1 MAIMATMDIC
11 LLWPFW
17 PHGHSGHS
25 DIDDA
30 MPLILVSN
38 FFSYDSSSILDNVS
52 RSVGSNEF

>member
-38 FFSYDSSSILDNVS
+38 IFSYDSSSILDNVG
-52 RSVGSNEF
+52 RVVGW